1 MMNILVATD
10 AWHPQINGVVRTL
23 SAVTEAARPFGA
35 SLRFITPDQFFQIP
49 LPGYA
54 EIRLGLAYAQRVEAL
69 IAQAQPDAI
78 HVATEGPVGLAVR
91 RYCIRRGLSF
101 TTSFHTRFPDYLAAR
116 FAVPERWTWAW
127 LRRFHAAAATTF
139 AATPGL
145 GAELTRRG
153 FRNVALW
160 PRGVDTNVFRPRPGS
175 DLGLPRPI
183 FLSVGR
189 VAVEKNLEAFLS
201 LDLPGSSVVVG
212 DGPDR
217 EKLAR
222 RFPNAI
228 FLGNLTGE
236 ALAAIYAAADVFV
249 FPSRTDTF
257 GLVLLEALASGLP
270 VAAFPVPGP
279 LDVIA
284 DAPVG
289 VLDDDLQ
296 TACLKALTIPMA
308 PCRAFALRR
317 NWSESTRAFLA
328 KIQPM
333 RPQPQHTLRIE
344 AEAPIVRARASA

>member
-139 AATPGL
+139 AIRTVLYRQTLASSRGQARPTQPPLPTATIGTPDARSGQ
-145 GAELTRRG
+145 TRSRI
-153 FRNVALW
+153 
-160 PRGVDTNVFRPRPGS
+160 VDGH
-175 DLGLPRPI
+175 
-183 FLSVGR
+183 GR
-189 VAVEKNLEAFLS
+189 RK
-201 LDLPGSSVVVG
+201 
-212 DGPDR
+212 
-217 EKLAR
+217 
-222 RFPNAI
+222 
-228 FLGNLTGE
+228 
-236 ALAAIYAAADVFV
+236 AAA
-249 FPSRTDTF
+249 S
-257 GLVLLEALASGLP
+257 
-270 VAAFPVPGP
+270 
-279 LDVIA
+279 
-284 DAPVG
+284 
-289 VLDDDLQ
+289 
-296 TACLKALTIPMA
+296 
-308 PCRAFALRR
+308 
-317 NWSESTRAFLA
+317 
-328 KIQPM
+328 
-333 RPQPQHTLRIE
+333 
-344 AEAPIVRARASA
+344 